1 MKIKLSE
8 GARLPT
14 RANPTDAGLD
24 LYANETVH
32 IPYGRTALVDTG
44 VAIDFSARP
53 NSVALLFQ
61 RSSLIKKELTLSNAV
76 GVIDAD
82 YRGNVKVALVCR
94 LPGGTIITKGDKIAQ
109 LVVMP
114 ILQVSPEVFEGTEEE
129 WLAESARGTGGFG
142 SSGT

>member
-8 GARLPT
+8 GATMPT

-44 VAIDFSARP
+44 VAIDFSDNP
-53 NSVALLFQ
+53 NTVALLFQ

-76 GVIDAD
+76 GVIDAE
-82 YRGNVKVALVCR
+82 YRGNIKAALTCR
-94 LPGGTIITKGDKIAQ
+94 LSEGTTITKGDKIAQ
-109 LVVMP
+109 LVIMP
-114 ILQVSPEVFEGTEEE
+114 ILLPVLEVFEGTEEE
-129 WLAESARGTGGFG
+129 WLAGSARGTGGFG
-142 SSGT
+142 STGS